1 MGTAYAIYYRIV
13 YPIARLILPCRFYG
27 RENIPDGP
35 LIVCSNHSS
44 LLDPVLVAMAF
55 GRKRQLFFM
64 AKAELFEVPVFGKL
78 LKSAGVFPINR
89 EETDISSIRTAIKH
103 IKNNE
108 QIMMFPEGTR
118 VGDNEFVSAKSGA
131 VRIATKMKAPI
142 LPIFLTK
149 GKKLFR
155 FSQLVI
161 GMPYTLKTPL
171 DKDYTP
177 LADELL
183 QKIRELEPKNEKA
196 IRI

>member
-1 MGTAYAIYYRIV
+1 MGTAYAIYYRLV
-13 YPIARLILPCRFYG
+13 YPIARLILPCHFYC

-35 LIVCSNHSS
+35 LIVCANHTS

-64 AKAELFEVPVFGKL
+64 AKAELFEVPLFGRI
-78 LKSAGVFPINR
+78 LKSVGVFPINR

-103 IKNNE
+103 LKNNE

-118 VGDNEFVSAKSGA
+118 VGDSDSVSAKSGA
-131 VRIATKMKAPI
+131 VRIATKMKAAI
-142 LPIFLTK
+142 LPVFLTK
-149 GKKLFR
+149 GKKLFH

-161 GMPYTLKTPL
+161 GKPYTVQTPP

-183 QKIRELEPKNEKA
+183 KKIRELEPKK
-196 IRI
+196 